1 MLGYGL
7 EGLDLAPSLEAK
19 FSIGPKTME
28 DPRWAK
34 ALKTIVGFGP
44 ARSDDDQ
51 GPPQSMESRDHFGE
65 AQNSK
70 RSSPSPLRSP
80 FSETSLFWEKDGQRK
95 LCEAELHSEER
106 SKSDLALF
114 EEALRYESA
123 SFHFGCLVSGLY
135 SSPSSFSD
143 QTPLGEYYDLSG
155 DGKEHDEEENPF
167 RLLNGMESP
176 MGETVKSW
184 DLTKVN
190 KGRIEELG
198 KELCFAQT
206 VPRETKA

>member
-1 MLGYGL
+1 M
-7 EGLDLAPSLEAK
+7 
-19 FSIGPKTME
+19 
-28 DPRWAK
+28 
-34 ALKTIVGFGP
+34 
-44 ARSDDDQ
+44 
-51 GPPQSMESRDHFGE
+51 
-65 AQNSK
+65 
-70 RSSPSPLRSP
+70 
-80 FSETSLFWEKDGQRK
+80 
-95 LCEAELHSEER
+95 
-106 SKSDLALF
+106 
-114 EEALRYESA
+114 RYESA

-198 KELCFAQT
+198 KELCSAQT
-206 VPRETKA
+206 VPRETKAWGEPSWEESDLAKFSKFLGFSTESLEKDIVDFLIKIRKRRERVHSKILLEKSKFERELKRLECSINHERGKKQNGGEQVRGCQIMEVK